1 MECILGCWSRS
12 LRSARWQMT
21 DEAADA
27 VKTLINHIRHNYNDD
42 EIAYA
47 YNEVRSQI
55 LKELYYDELT
65 LVRMLELLLELFH
78 ENRDVFGII
87 LAVLADPLVS
97 FRTIA
102 EQSGVSATTVWR
114 HIQAAAA
121 KYPEI
126 ELLMRIRKKDR
137 EQVRRRN
144 GRFGRVG
151 HPEEGQQG
159 RPAGET
165 PPPPPGTAGPY
176 PMGAGDEVERA
187 GSTHR

>member
-1 MECILGCWSRS
+1 MS
-12 LRSARWQMT
+12 

-27 VKTLINHIRHNYNDD
+27 VKALINHIRHNYNDD

-47 YNEVRSQI
+47 YNEIRSQI
-55 LKELYYDELT
+55 LQELHYEELA

-78 ENRDVFGII
+78 GDRDAFGII
-87 LAVLADPLVS
+87 LAVLADPFVS
-97 FRTIA
+97 FRIIA
-102 EQSGVSATTVWR
+102 EQTGVSATTVWR

-137 EQVRRRN
+137 EQVRRKN
-144 GRFGRVG
+144 GRFGGVG
-151 HPEEGQQG
+151 HPEEGQKG
-159 RPAGET
+159 RQTGVT
-165 PPPPPGTAGPY
+165 PPPPPGAVGPY
-176 PMGAGDEVERA
+176 PMGAEDEVERA

>member
-1 MECILGCWSRS
+1 
-12 LRSARWQMT
+12 MT

-27 VKTLINHIRHNYNDD
+27 VKTLINLIRHNYNDD

-55 LKELYYDELT
+55 LKELYYDELS
-65 LVRMLELLLELFH
+65 LVRMLELLLELFR

-126 ELLMRIRKKDR
+126 ELLMRIRQKDR
-137 EQVRRRN
+137 AQVRRRN

-159 RPAGET
+159 RQAGET
-165 PPPPPGTAGPY
+165 PPTTPWDGGSLPHGGR
-176 PMGAGDEVERA
+176 GRGRA
-187 GSTHR
+187 GRLDTSINF

>member
-1 MECILGCWSRS
+1 
-12 LRSARWQMT
+12 MT

-27 VKTLINHIRHNYNDD
+27 VKTLINHIRHNYNDN

-47 YNEVRSQI
+47 YNEIRSQI
-55 LKELYYDELT
+55 LQELHYEELA

-78 ENRDVFGII
+78 GDRDAFGII
-87 LAVLADPLVS
+87 LAVLADPFVS
-97 FRTIA
+97 FRIIA
-102 EQSGVSATTVWR
+102 EQTGVSATTVWR

-137 EQVRRRN
+137 EQVRRKN
-144 GRFGRVG
+144 GRFGGVG
-151 HPEEGQQG
+151 HPEEEQKG
-159 RPAGET
+159 RQAGGT
-165 PPPPPGTAGPY
+165 PPPPHGAAGPY

-187 GSTHR
+187 GSTHRQILD